1 MAEGN
6 AAYRV

>member
-6 AAYRV
+6 